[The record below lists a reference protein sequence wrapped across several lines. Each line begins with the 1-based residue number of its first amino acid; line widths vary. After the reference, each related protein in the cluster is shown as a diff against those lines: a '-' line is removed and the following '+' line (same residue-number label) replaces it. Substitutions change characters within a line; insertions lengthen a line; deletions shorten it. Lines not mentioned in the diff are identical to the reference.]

1 MQWDAEGSY
10 VWRVAD
16 NKSNKVR
23 VQIVQR
29 NPDAVLVKAEL
40 AEGEPVVIEGLQRV
54 REGAAVRVGNQ
65 PKPEEVASQ

>member
-1 MQWDAEGSY
+1 
-10 VWRVAD
+10 VTD
-16 NKSNKVR
+16 NKSAKVR

-40 AEGEPVVIEGLQRV
+40 AEGDQVVTEGLQRV
-54 REGAAVRVGNQ
+54 REGGAVRVASQ

>member
-1 MQWDAEGSY
+1 
-10 VWRVAD
+10 
-16 NKSNKVR
+16 VR

-54 REGAAVRVGNQ
+54 REGGAVRVGNQ